1 MTVEKFWVFEKSAI
15 STCADP
21 IDSSVWKF
29 RTSDLDSIRVVFN
42 ARKLVTGVVIKCLS
56 DLDSASER
64 ITFISS
70 IDVAFIDQTG
80 LERTHYDG
88 KPVGTG
94 LAACRCFDKAFY
106 IALSV
111 RVKTSQII
119 IYPKVTSSDLSR
131 S

>member
-1 MTVEKFWVFEKSAI
+1 M
-15 STCADP
+15 
-21 IDSSVWKF
+21 
-29 RTSDLDSIRVVFN
+29 
-42 ARKLVTGVVIKCLS
+42 VTGVVIKCLS
-56 DLDSASER
+56 DLDSASEK

-70 IDVAFIDQTG
+70 IDVAFTDQTG

-119 IYPKVTSSDLSR
+119 ISLKVTSNEGHPNDPYLPLHFIPFWKQQTKSNASEQLQLIYDRLVIGVVMSD
-131 S
+131 